1 MADTLTIGLVLPD
14 VLGTYGDD
22 GNALVLRG
30 RARMRGIDAEIL
42 PIKLGEAV
50 PEDLAAYTLGGGED
64 SAQVLAAEH
73 LIADKGLTR
82 AAANG
87 RPIFAVCAGL
97 QVLGESF
104 RAHGTQVQGLSL
116 IDATTTPL
124 PSRAIGEV
132 ASTPTKA
139 GVTKQL
145 TQPLTGFENH
155 LGGTVLGADASPL
168 GSVTAGQGNGGSGDS
183 DGSGA
188 RSSQRYEGAVQ
199 GSVIA
204 TYMHGPA
211 LARNPELADLILAH
225 AMGIALAD
233 LEPLEL
239 PEVDRLRLERMGR

>member
-1 MADTLTIGLVLPD
+1 M
-14 VLGTYGDD
+14 
-22 GNALVLRG
+22 
-30 RARMRGIDAEIL
+30 
-42 PIKLGEAV
+42 
-50 PEDLAAYTLGGGED
+50 
-64 SAQVLAAEH
+64 
-73 LIADKGLTR
+73 
-82 AAANG
+82 
-87 RPIFAVCAGL
+87 
-97 QVLGESF
+97 
-104 RAHGTQVQGLSL
+104 
-116 IDATTTPL
+116 
-124 PSRAIGEV
+124 
-132 ASTPTKA
+132 
-139 GVTKQL
+139 TKQL